1 MTASMRGTGLNCSWL
16 PSILAWLAAC
26 LQIWHP
32 DPLASWPSGL
42 LISWSL
48 GILAFWSP
56 GIIAPR
62 FSLFQQ
68 KYKSLEGNS
77 GFLLLDTKERQR
89 LHSLLSIS
97 PTTIPEVSTA
107 SLHSTHQQV
116 QVEGKVEEDI
126 PENADV
132 TRLRVGAG
140 NEEFLLRRRPAVVE
154 DRPVRQQEA
163 VNPPM

>member
-1 MTASMRGTGLNCSWL
+1 MAASMRGTGQHCSR
-16 PSILAWLAAC
+16 PPAI
-26 LQIWHP
+26 
-32 DPLASWPSGL
+32 LASWPPFSCHL
-42 LISWSL
+42 C
-48 GILAFWSP
+48 A
-56 GIIAPR
+56 R

-77 GFLLLDTKERQR
+77 GFLLLDTQERQR

-107 SLHSTHQQV
+107 SRHSTHEQV

-132 TRLRVGAG
+132 PRLRDPGAAY
-140 NEEFLLRRRPAVVE
+140 EEFLQRRRPAAVE
-154 DRPVRQQEA
+154 DRPAVRQQEA
-163 VNPPM
+163 GNPPL